1 MFGDQKHLKADPP
14 SPSTG
19 DDEAAHH
26 LLKNPLPQSHL
37 VQFYGTDDRLMSQNV
52 GCYLA
57 EGLKLGGAVVIGSP
71 QRNQAVALELDQL
84 GIDSHSAEE
93 SGRLRFLDAEETLAR
108 FMVGGEPYWGRFE
121 QTIAQVIDEIR
132 EAVGHGGLRAYG
144 EMVGV
149 LWTKGQ
155 HTAAVRLE
163 QFWNKLLARSS
174 ASLFCGYPI
183 DLSAP
188 LLERGPLDAILCA
201 HTHLVPSQSSE
212 GHLGGEIPAGE
223 RQFLQVVPVKT

>member
-1 MFGDQKHLKADPP
+1 MFGDQKHLETDPP
-14 SPSTG
+14 SRRSPSKG
-19 DDEAAHH
+19 VDEPTHQV
-26 LLKNPLPQSHL
+26 LKNPVPQSHL
-37 VQFYGTDDRLMSQNV
+37 VQFYGSDDRLMSQNV

-57 EGLKLGGAVVIGSP
+57 EGLKLDGAVVIGSP
-71 QRNQAVALELDQL
+71 QRNQAVALEIDKL
-84 GIDSHSAEE
+84 GIDSHSAER

-121 QTIAQVIDEIR
+121 QTIAQMIDEIR

-149 LWTKGQ
+149 LWTKRQ
-155 HTAAVRLE
+155 QTAAVRLE
-163 QFWNKLLARSS
+163 QFWNKLLAHSS

-188 LLERGPLDAILCA
+188 MLERGPVGAILCA
-201 HTHLVPSQSSE
+201 HTHLIPS
-212 GHLGGEIPAGE
+212 GEIPAGHQ
-223 RQFLQVVPVKT
+223 QFLQVAPVKT